1 MLPKIFII
9 CLFTLSS
16 LATALPYTLK
26 ITEQELQE
34 KLSKQL
40 PIERQAAYISAKIYD
55 SQVNLIEGS
64 DEIGVF
70 TNMDLTVFGSI
81 KGSGRA
87 YAKGV
92 ITYNVEKG
100 AFYLINP
107 NIVSLDIENIP
118 PDFIPDIKKIAQLS
132 LEQALKISPF
142 YLFSD
147 QKTQEKMAKSSLES
161 IQVKD
166 QTLLIKM
173 SLL

>member
-1 MLPKIFII
+1 MFHKIFII

-40 PIERQAAYISAKIYD
+40 PMERQAAYISAKIYD
-55 SQVNLIEGS
+55 SRVDLIEGS
-64 DEIGVF
+64 DQVGVY
-70 TNMDLTVFGSI
+70 TNMDLTVFGNI
-81 KGSGRA
+81 KGTGRA

-107 NIVSLDIENIP
+107 NIVSLEIENIP

-142 YLFSD
+142 YLFND

-161 IQVKD
+161 ILVEN

-173 SLL
+173 RLL